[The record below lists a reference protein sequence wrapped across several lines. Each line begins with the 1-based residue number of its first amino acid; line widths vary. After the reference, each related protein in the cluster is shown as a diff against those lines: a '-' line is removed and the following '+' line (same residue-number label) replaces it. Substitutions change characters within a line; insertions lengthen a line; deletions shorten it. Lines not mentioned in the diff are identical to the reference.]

1 MAKDRKEPA
10 TDYYKLKTKAVDDL
24 VSANK
29 ENSPQVS
36 EAELKRYVRRS
47 KHHIPMWLKVLFV
60 KFWFAGAVC
69 YFCIWGLGLYIGD
82 SLDLMF
88 VTSIIMGFV
97 TDILTNNLL
106 RFMEETPG
114 ENGKWMVV
122 GKKRFVSLILNVLYA
137 FVLMFSV
144 AAFYSLIK
152 QGMEPVFFGLLYMGF
167 DLVFVGFKRILVKIV
182 ADAKRKVDEGGV

>member
-1 MAKDRKEPA
+1 MAKGKKEPT

-24 VSANK
+24 VNANK
-29 ENSPQVS
+29 ENSPKVS
-36 EAELKRYVRRS
+36 EDELRRYVRRS
-47 KHHIPMWLKVLFV
+47 RYRIPMWLKVLFV

-114 ENGKWMVV
+114 ANSRWMVV
-122 GKKRFVSLILNVLYA
+122 GKKRFVSLIFNVIYA

-144 AAFYSLIK
+144 AAFYSLIG
-152 QGMEPVFFGLLYMGF
+152 QGIEPVFFGLLYMGF
-167 DLVFVGFKRILVKIV
+167 DMVFVGIKRVLVKV
-182 ADAKRKVDEGGV
+182 FVDAKRKVDEGV

>member
-1 MAKDRKEPA
+1 MAKGNKEPA
-10 TDYYKLKTKAVDDL
+10 SDYYKLKTKAVDDL

-29 ENSPQVS
+29 ENSPKVS
-36 EAELKRYVRRS
+36 EAELRRYVRRS
-47 KHHIPMWLKVLFV
+47 RYRIPMWLKVLFV

-69 YFCIWGLGLYIGD
+69 YFCVWGRGLYIAD
-82 SLDLMF
+82 SLDLIF

-114 ENGKWMVV
+114 ENGKWMFIV
-122 GKKRFVSLILNVLYA
+122 KKRFVSLIFNVLYA

-152 QGMEPVFFGLLYMGF
+152 QGMEPVFFGLLYMAF
-167 DLVFVGFKRILVKIV
+167 DLVFVWIKNVLKRIFS
-182 ADAKRKVDEGGV
+182 DAKRKVDEGGV

>member
-1 MAKDRKEPA
+1 MAKGKKEPA
-10 TDYYKLKTKAVDDL
+10 SDYYKLKTKAVDDL

-29 ENSPQVS
+29 ENSPKVS
-36 EAELKRYVRRS
+36 EAELRRYVRRS
-47 KHHIPMWLKVLFV
+47 RFHIPMWLKVLFV

-69 YFCIWGLGLYIGD
+69 YFCVWGLGLYIGD
-82 SLDLMF
+82 NLDLIF

-114 ENGKWMVV
+114 ENGKWMFIV
-122 GKKRFVSLILNVLYA
+122 KKRFVSLIFNVLYA

-152 QGMEPVFFGLLYMGF
+152 QGMEPVFLGLLYMAF
-167 DLVFVGFKRILVKIV
+167 DLVFVWIKNGLKKIFS
-182 ADAKRKVDEGGV
+182 DAKRKVDEGGV

>member
-1 MAKDRKEPA
+1 MAKDRKEP
-10 TDYYKLKTKAVDDL
+10 TSEYYKLKTKAVDDL
-24 VSANK
+24 VTANK
-29 ENSPQVS
+29 ENSPKVS
-36 EAELKRYVRRS
+36 DAELRRYVRRS
-47 KHHIPMWLKVLFV
+47 RYRIPMWLKVLFV

-82 SLDLMF
+82 SFDLMA

-114 ENGKWMVV
+114 ENSKWMVIS
-122 GKKRFVSLILNVLYA
+122 KKRFVSLVFNVIYS
-137 FVLMFSV
+137 FVLMFTV

-152 QGMEPVFFGLLYMGF
+152 QGMEPMFFGLLYMGF
-167 DLVFVGFKRILVKIV
+167 DMVFVGIKWVLVKIF